1 MEAERHLSPRH
12 PESLPLLQ
20 KVSIS
25 IGILLFILLFN
36 IKCFVRRKFEE
47 KQRMNSLRGHVQTQ
61 TSFSTLSGSTSSFE
75 YEPDKVS
82 LRSVLNRMSS
92 LFHTYLGGGGGGGG
106 LSRQGSAHRSNN
118 KTVEDSPSPSAVSVA
133 SGTSSRQSSISRKR
147 RSSGAAARSSSSQR
161 NSALLD
167 VLSPSAG
174 GGSGGSRRSSIWS
187 LGTLVVSAQVN

>member
-61 TSFSTLSGSTSSFE
+61 TSFSTFSGSTSSFD

-92 LFHTYLGGGGGGGG
+92 LFHTYLGGGGGGG

-133 SGTSSRQSSISRKR
+133 SGTSSRHSSISRKR

-167 VLSPSAG
+167 VLSPG
-174 GGSGGSRRSSIWS
+174 GGGGGGSRRSSIWS

>member
-92 LFHTYLGGGGGGGG
+92 LFHTYLGGGGGG

-133 SGTSSRQSSISRKR
+133 SGTSSRHSSISRKR

>member
-92 LFHTYLGGGGGGGG
+92 LFHTYLGGGGGGG

-133 SGTSSRQSSISRKR
+133 SGTSSRHSSISRKR

-167 VLSPSAG
+167 VLSPGAG